1 MRNFIKPIPHKWLG
15 RTLNLDSK
23 KMQHTISVLMNNR
36 FGVLSR
42 VSGLFSSRGFNIE
55 SLNVAESSDP
65 KISRMTI
72 VTRCNKSKIEQVT
85 KQLNKLV
92 DVIKVVDLTEESI
105 VDRELLLIKMN
116 AEARVKEEILRI
128 VDLFRAKVVDVSLST
143 YTIEI
148 TGGEEKLTGFMDM
161 LSPLGIQE
169 IVRSGKVAISR
180 GNKSIN

>member
-1 MRNFIKPIPHKWLG
+1 
-15 RTLNLDSK
+15 
-23 KMQHTISVLMNNR
+23 MQHTISVLMNNR

-55 SLNVAESSDP
+55 SLNVAATTDP
-65 KISRMTI
+65 TISRMTI
-72 VTRCNKSKIEQVT
+72 VTRGDDAKIEQIT

-92 DVIKVVDLTEESI
+92 DVIKVIDLTEESF

-116 AEARVKEEILRI
+116 AEVRVREEILRI
-128 VDLFRAKVVDVSLST
+128 VDLFRAKVVDVSHST

-148 TGGEEKLTGFMDM
+148 TGDEGKINGF
-161 LSPLGIQE
+161 LELLAPLGIKE
-169 IVRSGKVAISR
+169 IVRSGRIAISR

>member
-1 MRNFIKPIPHKWLG
+1 
-15 RTLNLDSK
+15 
-23 KMQHTISVLMNNR
+23 MNNR

-55 SLNVAESSDP
+55 SLNVAETSDST
-65 KISRMTI
+65 ISRMTI
-72 VTRCNKSKIEQVT
+72 VTRGDDAKIEQVT

-92 DVIKVVDLTEESI
+92 DVIKVIDLTEESF

-116 AEARVKEEILRI
+116 AAVQTRGEILRI

-148 TGGEEKLTGFMDM
+148 TGDEGKITGFLDM
-161 LSPLGIQE
+161 LSPLGIKE
-169 IVRSGKVAISR
+169 IVRSGRIAISR